1 MLNGINDYVR
11 IFRDRC
17 KRQVVGL
24 CSTCCKHHVSW
35 TSTNGMRQDS
45 AGTFYLVTN
54 LARQS
59 IRSRWVIELLREVRN
74 HYINYTW
81 IHRCSCGKV
90 QVHVAC
96 WMFWFCRRHVH
107 YKSFGFLAVLR
118 TRVRRAACLRRP
130 ATGVRND
137 LAELGSYDLSAES
150 GDVNVIFWKR
160 ADTKL
165 SS

>member
-1 MLNGINDYVR
+1 MFNGVNDNVR
-11 IFRDRC
+11 VFRDRC

-24 CSTCCKHHVSW
+24 CSTCCEHHVSW
-35 TSTNGMRQDS
+35 TSTNGMCQDS
-45 AGTFYLVTN
+45 ACALYLVTN
-54 LARQS
+54 MARQRV
-59 IRSRWVIELLREVRN
+59 RSGWVVELLGEVRN
-74 HYINYTW
+74 HCINYTR

-118 TRVRRAACLRRP
+118 AYGRAALR
-130 ATGVRND
+130 ACGVK
-137 LAELGSYDLSAES
+137 
-150 GDVNVIFWKR
+150 VMFWKR
-160 ADTKL
+160 VDTKL